1 MFSVDRQSFQSLS
14 ALALFTFAFLGSE
27 FFFDSRIG
35 LLISAEGV
43 VGAQAMI
50 LGASV
55 VGFLAYAPISKLA
68 GGRRALRAVE
78 AIGAIAA
85 LVTIAVA
92 ESALAMQIAGCI
104 GFFLLGSLGA
114 EAHWS
119 MARAFEGSP
128 SLAKGAGAAYAA
140 GILLQFLSNQ
150 FVPAGMADAAVL
162 CVGIA
167 ALAVFA
173 AAGERDDESAGQKG
187 NRATCE
193 HAGGAVATES
203 SGQISRQE
211 QSIRASLVALTK
223 KARPEQADAGSPDRV
238 GRPNQTARLEHTT
251 GMQQP
256 DQANRSGQANASA
269 PQQTTPGGAKN
280 AIRAVWLLALVVLL
294 ACMFSTLDNV
304 VTLANA
310 QGSISVETW
319 PRLFLAASGL
329 AAGVLFD
336 IRERRYMGFIM
347 FAVTVLSTISILAVE
362 AGASPV
368 IGLIVFY
375 LSSGFFVTFFT
386 TTFLQLAPR
395 MRTPQLWAGMGRAA
409 NNLCAFTVSG
419 VSMMLTQSSI
429 AAVMIASLILFV
441 LVSVAFVGAGLFRL
455 PSTVGE
461 REAIQAGLAAA
472 AAPTLEEV
480 QAEFVSRSG
489 LTPRE
494 EEVLRAVTADERPL
508 KQVADDL
515 GISLRMV
522 QRHLTSIYS
531 KTDTQTR
538 AGLTRAFFGK

>member
-78 AIGAIAA
+78 AVGAIAA

-104 GFFLLGSLGA
+104 AFFLLGSLGA

-162 CVGIA
+162 CVGVA

-173 AAGERDDESAGQKG
+173 AAGEHDGESAGQ
-187 NRATCE
+187 A
-193 HAGGAVATES
+193 AADS
-203 SGQISRQE
+203 SQ
-211 QSIRASLVALTK
+211 QSA
-223 KARPEQADAGSPDRV
+223 
-238 GRPNQTARLEHTT
+238 
-251 GMQQP
+251 
-256 DQANRSGQANASA
+256 
-269 PQQTTPGGAKN
+269 PGGAKT

-329 AAGVLFD
+329 TAGVLFD

-409 NNLCAFTVSG
+409 NNLCAFTASG
-419 VSMMLTQSSI
+419 VSMMLTQSGI

-455 PSTVGE
+455 PSTVRE
-461 REAIQAGLAAA
+461 REAIEAGLAAA

-480 QAEFVSRSG
+480 QADLISRSG

-531 KTDTQTR
+531 KTGTQTR

>member
-78 AIGAIAA
+78 AVGAIAA

-104 GFFLLGSLGA
+104 AFFLLGSLGA

-150 FVPAGMADAAVL
+150 FVPAGMAGTAVL
-162 CVGIA
+162 CIGIA

-173 AAGERDDESAGQKG
+173 AGEQGCEPANQKDNG
-187 NRATCE
+187 ATSE
-193 HAGGAVATES
+193 QIGGAVASKS
-203 SGQISRQE
+203 SEIKTQQD
-211 QSIRASLVALTK
+211 QAIRPRLVAQPK
-223 KARPEQADAGSPDRV
+223 KARPEQTDAGSPD
-238 GRPNQTARLEHTT
+238 
-251 GMQQP
+251 
-256 DQANRSGQANASA
+256 QANRPSQASPDS
-269 PQQTTPGGAKN
+269 PQQATPDAARP

-375 LSSGFFVTFFT
+375 VSSGFFVTFFT

-419 VSMMLTQSSI
+419 VSMMLTQSGI

-441 LVSVAFVGAGLFRL
+441 LVSVAFIGAGLFRL

-461 REAIQAGLAAA
+461 REAIKAGLAAA

-480 QAEFVSRSG
+480 QAEFISRSG

-538 AGLTRAFFGK
+538 AGLTRAFSGSRAKALASQLQLAEGKVGSVCV

>member
-1 MFSVDRQSFQSLS
+1 MFSVDRQSLQSLS

-35 LLISAEGV
+35 LLVSAEGV

-55 VGFLAYAPISKLA
+55 VGFLAYALISKLA
-68 GGRRALRAVE
+68 GGRRALRAIE
-78 AIGAIAA
+78 AVGAIAA

-92 ESALAMQIAGCI
+92 ESAFAMQIAGCVA
-104 GFFLLGSLGA
+104 FFLLGSLGA

-162 CVGIA
+162 CVGVA
-167 ALAVFA
+167 ALAAFA
-173 AAGERDDESAGQKG
+173 AAGEQGCETAGQNGDKP
-187 NRATCE
+187 AAE
-193 HAGGAVATES
+193 HADEPAAPMVS
-203 SGQISRQE
+203 E
-211 QSIRASLVALTK
+211 QA
-223 KARPEQADAGSPDRV
+223 ARPEQTAADS
-238 GRPNQTARLEHTT
+238 
-251 GMQQP
+251 P
-256 DQANRSGQANASA
+256 DQANRPSQTSAST
-269 PQQTTPGGAKN
+269 PQQAAPGGAKP

-419 VSMMLTQSSI
+419 VSMMLTQSGI

-461 REAIQAGLAAA
+461 REAIKAGLAAA
-472 AAPTLEEV
+472 AAPTLEEM
-480 QAEFVSRSG
+480 QAEFISRSG

-522 QRHLTSIYS
+522 QRHLTNIYS

>member
-1 MFSVDRQSFQSLS
+1 MFSVDRKSFQSLS

-55 VGFLAYAPISKLA
+55 VGFLSYAPISKLA

-78 AIGAIAA
+78 AVGAIAA
-85 LVTIAVA
+85 LVTIAAA

-104 GFFLLGSLGA
+104 TFFLLGSLGA

-150 FVPAGMADAAVL
+150 FVPASMADAAVL
-162 CVGIA
+162 CVGVA

-173 AAGERDDESAGQKG
+173 AAGECNDETAGQ
-187 NRATCE
+187 A
-193 HAGGAVATES
+193 AADS
-203 SGQISRQE
+203 SQ
-211 QSIRASLVALTK
+211 QSA
-223 KARPEQADAGSPDRV
+223 
-238 GRPNQTARLEHTT
+238 
-251 GMQQP
+251 
-256 DQANRSGQANASA
+256 
-269 PQQTTPGGAKN
+269 PGGAKT

-347 FAVTVLSTISILAVE
+347 FAVTVLSPISILAVE

-375 LSSGFFVTFFT
+375 VSSGFFVTFFT

-419 VSMMLTQSSI
+419 VSMMLTQSGI

-441 LVSVAFVGAGLFRL
+441 LVSVAFIGAGLFRL

-472 AAPTLEEV
+472 AAPTPEEV
-480 QAEFVSRSG
+480 QAEFISRSG
-489 LTPRE
+489 LGSVAKVGVRLVSRWCPEAARASRESPRM
-494 EEVLRAVTADERPL
+494 P
-508 KQVADDL
+508 
-515 GISLRMV
+515 S
-522 QRHLTSIYS
+522 
-531 KTDTQTR
+531 
-538 AGLTRAFFGK
+538 F

>member
-1 MFSVDRQSFQSLS
+1 MFSVDKQSLQSLS

-78 AIGAIAA
+78 AVGAIAA

-104 GFFLLGSLGA
+104 TFFLLGSLGA

-162 CVGIA
+162 CVGVA

-173 AAGERDDESAGQKG
+173 AAGEHDGESAGQ
-187 NRATCE
+187 A
-193 HAGGAVATES
+193 AADS
-203 SGQISRQE
+203 SQQI
-211 QSIRASLVALTK
+211 
-223 KARPEQADAGSPDRV
+223 
-238 GRPNQTARLEHTT
+238 
-251 GMQQP
+251 
-256 DQANRSGQANASA
+256 
-269 PQQTTPGGAKN
+269 TPGGAKT

-375 LSSGFFVTFFT
+375 VSSGFFVTFFT

-419 VSMMLTQSSI
+419 VSMMLTQSGI
-429 AAVMIASLILFV
+429 AAVMIALLILFV

-472 AAPTLEEV
+472 AAPTPEEV
-480 QAEFVSRSG
+480 QAEFISRSG

-522 QRHLTSIYS
+522 QRHLTNIYS

>member
-1 MFSVDRQSFQSLS
+1 MFSVDRQSLQSLS

-55 VGFLAYAPISKLA
+55 VGFLAYALISKLA
-68 GGRRALRAVE
+68 GGRRALRAIE
-78 AIGAIAA
+78 AVGAIAA

-92 ESALAMQIAGCI
+92 ESAFAMQIAGCVA
-104 GFFLLGSLGA
+104 FFLLGSLGA

-162 CVGIA
+162 CVGVA
-167 ALAVFA
+167 ALAAFA
-173 AAGERDDESAGQKG
+173 AAGEQGCETAGQK
-187 NRATCE
+187 
-193 HAGGAVATES
+193 
-203 SGQISRQE
+203 Q
-211 QSIRASLVALTK
+211 
-223 KARPEQADAGSPDRV
+223 
-238 GRPNQTARLEHTT
+238 
-251 GMQQP
+251 
-256 DQANRSGQANASA
+256 QANAGPS
-269 PQQTTPGGAKN
+269 QQATPGAAKP

-329 AAGVLFD
+329 AAGALFD

-375 LSSGFFVTFFT
+375 VSSGFFVTFFT

-419 VSMMLTQSSI
+419 VSMMLTQSGI

-461 REAIQAGLAAA
+461 REAIKAGLAAA
-472 AAPTLEEV
+472 AAPTLEEM
-480 QAEFVSRSG
+480 QAEFISRSG

-522 QRHLTSIYS
+522 QRHLTNIYS

>member
-14 ALALFTFAFLGSE
+14 PLALVTFALLGSE
-27 FFFDSRIG
+27 LFFASRIG
-35 LLISAEGV
+35 LFISAVGV

-68 GGRRALRAVE
+68 GGRRAFRAIE
-78 AIGAIAA
+78 AVGAIAA
-85 LVTIAVA
+85 LVTIAIA
-92 ESALAMQIAGCI
+92 ESAFAMQIAGCI
-104 GFFLLGSLGA
+104 AFFLLGSLGA

-173 AAGERDDESAGQKG
+173 AAGERDDESAGQNG

-375 LSSGFFVTFFT
+375 VSSGFFVTFFT

-419 VSMMLTQSSI
+419 VSMMLTQSGI

-441 LVSVAFVGAGLFRL
+441 LVSVAFIGAGLFRL

-472 AAPTLEEV
+472 AAPTPEEV
-480 QAEFVSRSG
+480 QAEFISRSG

>member
-1 MFSVDRQSFQSLS
+1 MFSVDKQSLQSLS

-35 LLISAEGV
+35 LLISAERV

-55 VGFLAYAPISKLA
+55 IGFLAYGLIAKVA
-68 GGRRALRAVE
+68 GGRRAFRAIE
-78 AIGAIAA
+78 AVGAIAA
-85 LVTIAVA
+85 LVTIAAA

-104 GFFLLGSLGA
+104 AFFLLGSLGA

-150 FVPAGMADAAVL
+150 FVTAGMAGTAVL
-162 CVGIA
+162 CIGIA

-173 AAGERDDESAGQKG
+173 AAGEHDGESAGQ
-187 NRATCE
+187 A
-193 HAGGAVATES
+193 AADS
-203 SGQISRQE
+203 SQQI
-211 QSIRASLVALTK
+211 
-223 KARPEQADAGSPDRV
+223 
-238 GRPNQTARLEHTT
+238 
-251 GMQQP
+251 
-256 DQANRSGQANASA
+256 
-269 PQQTTPGGAKN
+269 TPGGAKT

-375 LSSGFFVTFFT
+375 VSSGFFVTFFT

-419 VSMMLTQSSI
+419 VSMMLTQSGI

-472 AAPTLEEV
+472 AAPTPEEV
-480 QAEFVSRSG
+480 QAEFISRSG

-522 QRHLTSIYS
+522 QRHLTNIYS

>member
-1 MFSVDRQSFQSLS
+1 MFSVDKQSLQSLS

-78 AIGAIAA
+78 AVGAIAA

-104 GFFLLGSLGA
+104 TFFLLGSLGA

-162 CVGIA
+162 CVGVA

-173 AAGERDDESAGQKG
+173 AAGEHDGESAGQ
-187 NRATCE
+187 A
-193 HAGGAVATES
+193 AADS
-203 SGQISRQE
+203 SQQI
-211 QSIRASLVALTK
+211 
-223 KARPEQADAGSPDRV
+223 
-238 GRPNQTARLEHTT
+238 
-251 GMQQP
+251 
-256 DQANRSGQANASA
+256 
-269 PQQTTPGGAKN
+269 TPGGAKT

-375 LSSGFFVTFFT
+375 VSSGFFVTFFT
-386 TTFLQLAPR
+386 ATFLQLAPR

-419 VSMMLTQSSI
+419 VSMMLTQSGI

-480 QAEFVSRSG
+480 QAEFISRSG

>member
-35 LLISAEGV
+35 LLISAERV

-78 AIGAIAA
+78 AVGAIAA

-104 GFFLLGSLGA
+104 AFFLLGSLGA

-119 MARAFEGSP
+119 MARTFEGSP

-150 FVPAGMADAAVL
+150 FVPAGMAGAAVL
-162 CVGIA
+162 CVGVA

-173 AAGERDDESAGQKG
+173 AAGECDGEPAGQKQQASADTSQQ
-187 NRATCE
+187 ATL
-193 HAGGAVATES
+193 GAVKPAT
-203 SGQISRQE
+203 
-211 QSIRASLVALTK
+211 
-223 KARPEQADAGSPDRV
+223 
-238 GRPNQTARLEHTT
+238 
-251 GMQQP
+251 
-256 DQANRSGQANASA
+256 
-269 PQQTTPGGAKN
+269 
-280 AIRAVWLLALVVLL
+280 RAVWLLALVVLL

-375 LSSGFFVTFFT
+375 VSSGFFVTFFT

-395 MRTPQLWAGMGRAA
+395 MHTPQLWAGMGRAA

-419 VSMMLTQSSI
+419 VSMMLTQSGI

-480 QAEFVSRSG
+480 QAEFISRSG

>member
-27 FFFDSRIG
+27 FFFDSQIG
-35 LLISAEGV
+35 LFISAEGV

-78 AIGAIAA
+78 AVGAIAA
-85 LVTIAVA
+85 LVTITVA
-92 ESALAMQIAGCI
+92 ESALAMQITGCI
-104 GFFLLGSLGA
+104 AFFLLGSLGA

-162 CVGIA
+162 CVGVA

-173 AAGERDDESAGQKG
+173 AAGERDGESAGQKCDKTPG
-187 NRATCE
+187 E
-193 HAGGAVATES
+193 HAGGPVAPES
-203 SGQISRQE
+203 SGRI
-211 QSIRASLVALTK
+211 T
-223 KARPEQADAGSPDRV
+223 RPEQADAGSSRQAAPDSV
-238 GRPNQTARLEHTT
+238 KTATC
-251 GMQQP
+251 
-256 DQANRSGQANASA
+256 
-269 PQQTTPGGAKN
+269 
-280 AIRAVWLLALVVLL
+280 AVWLLALVVLL

-329 AAGVLFD
+329 AAGALFD

-386 TTFLQLAPR
+386 TTFLQLAPH

-419 VSMMLTQSSI
+419 VSMMLTQSGI

-441 LVSVAFVGAGLFRL
+441 LVSVAFVGAELFRL

-461 REAIQAGLAAA
+461 REAIKAGLAAA
-472 AAPTLEEV
+472 AAPTLEEM
-480 QAEFVSRSG
+480 QAEFISRSG

>member
-35 LLISAEGV
+35 LFISAEGV

-68 GGRRALRAVE
+68 GGRRALRAAE
-78 AIGAIAA
+78 AVGAIAA

-92 ESALAMQIAGCI
+92 ESALAMQITGCI
-104 GFFLLGSLGA
+104 AFFLLGNLGA
-114 EAHWS
+114 EAHWG
-119 MARAFEGSP
+119 MAHAFEGSP

-162 CVGIA
+162 CAGVA

-173 AAGERDDESAGQKG
+173 AAGERDGESAGQKCDKTPG
-187 NRATCE
+187 E
-193 HAGGAVATES
+193 HAGGPVAPES
-203 SGQISRQE
+203 SERI
-211 QSIRASLVALTK
+211 T
-223 KARPEQADAGSPDRV
+223 RPEQADAGSSRQAAPDSAK
-238 GRPNQTARLEHTT
+238 TATC
-251 GMQQP
+251 
-256 DQANRSGQANASA
+256 
-269 PQQTTPGGAKN
+269 
-280 AIRAVWLLALVVLL
+280 AVWLLALVVLL

-329 AAGVLFD
+329 AAGALFD

-386 TTFLQLAPR
+386 TTFLQLAPH

-419 VSMMLTQSSI
+419 VSMMLTQSGI

-461 REAIQAGLAAA
+461 REAIKAGLAAA
-472 AAPTLEEV
+472 AAPTLEEM
-480 QAEFVSRSG
+480 QAEFISRSG

-494 EEVLRAVTADERPL
+494 EEVLRAVAADERPL

>member
-27 FFFDSRIG
+27 FFFDSQIG

-68 GGRRALRAVE
+68 GGRCAFRAIEAV
-78 AIGAIAA
+78 GAIAA
-85 LVTIAVA
+85 LVTIAIA
-92 ESALAMQIAGCI
+92 ESAFAMQIAGCI
-104 GFFLLGSLGA
+104 AFFLLGSLGA

-128 SLAKGAGAAYAA
+128 SLAKGAGAAYAT

-162 CVGIA
+162 CVGTA

-173 AAGERDDESAGQKG
+173 AAGERDGESAGQKQQ
-187 NRATCE
+187 AT
-193 HAGGAVATES
+193 
-203 SGQISRQE
+203 
-211 QSIRASLVALTK
+211 
-223 KARPEQADAGSPDRV
+223 PD
-238 GRPNQTARLEHTT
+238 
-251 GMQQP
+251 
-256 DQANRSGQANASA
+256 SA
-269 PQQTTPGGAKN
+269 KP
-280 AIRAVWLLALVVLL
+280 AIRAAWLLALVVLL

-375 LSSGFFVTFFT
+375 VSSGFFVTFFT

-419 VSMMLTQSSI
+419 VSMMLTQSGI

-472 AAPTLEEV
+472 AAPTPEEM
-480 QAEFVSRSG
+480 QAEFISRSG

>member
-55 VGFLAYAPISKLA
+55 VGFLSYAPISKLA

-78 AIGAIAA
+78 AVGAIAA
-85 LVTIAVA
+85 LVTIAAA

-104 GFFLLGSLGA
+104 TFFLLGSLGA

-150 FVPAGMADAAVL
+150 FVPASMADAAVL
-162 CVGIA
+162 CVGVA

-173 AAGERDDESAGQKG
+173 AAGECNDETAGQ
-187 NRATCE
+187 A
-193 HAGGAVATES
+193 AADS
-203 SGQISRQE
+203 SQ
-211 QSIRASLVALTK
+211 QSA
-223 KARPEQADAGSPDRV
+223 
-238 GRPNQTARLEHTT
+238 
-251 GMQQP
+251 
-256 DQANRSGQANASA
+256 
-269 PQQTTPGGAKN
+269 PGGAKT

-319 PRLFLAASGL
+319 PRLFLAASSL

-480 QAEFVSRSG
+480 QAEFISRSG

>member
-78 AIGAIAA
+78 AVGAIAA

-104 GFFLLGSLGA
+104 AFFLLGSLGA

-150 FVPAGMADAAVL
+150 FVPAGMAGTAVL
-162 CVGIA
+162 CIGIA

-173 AAGERDDESAGQKG
+173 AGEQGCEPANQKDNG
-187 NRATCE
+187 ATSE
-193 HAGGAVATES
+193 QIGGAVASKS
-203 SGQISRQE
+203 SEIKTQQD
-211 QSIRASLVALTK
+211 QAIRPRLVAQPK
-223 KARPEQADAGSPDRV
+223 KARPEQTDAGSPD
-238 GRPNQTARLEHTT
+238 
-251 GMQQP
+251 
-256 DQANRSGQANASA
+256 QANRPSQASPDS
-269 PQQTTPGGAKN
+269 PQQATPDAARP

-375 LSSGFFVTFFT
+375 VSSGFFVTFFT

-419 VSMMLTQSSI
+419 VSMMLTQSDI

-441 LVSVAFVGAGLFRL
+441 LVSVAFIGAGLFRL

-461 REAIQAGLAAA
+461 REAIKAGLAAA

-480 QAEFVSRSG
+480 QAEFISRSG

>member
-1 MFSVDRQSFQSLS
+1 MFSVDRKSFQSLS

-78 AIGAIAA
+78 AVGAIAA

-104 GFFLLGSLGA
+104 AFFLLGSLGA

-119 MARAFEGSP
+119 MAHAFEGSP

-150 FVPAGMADAAVL
+150 FAPAGMAGAAVL
-162 CVGIA
+162 CVGVT

-173 AAGERDDESAGQKG
+173 AAGECNDETAGQ
-187 NRATCE
+187 A
-193 HAGGAVATES
+193 AADS
-203 SGQISRQE
+203 SQ
-211 QSIRASLVALTK
+211 QSA
-223 KARPEQADAGSPDRV
+223 
-238 GRPNQTARLEHTT
+238 
-251 GMQQP
+251 
-256 DQANRSGQANASA
+256 
-269 PQQTTPGGAKN
+269 PGGAKT

-375 LSSGFFVTFFT
+375 VSSGFFVTFFT

-419 VSMMLTQSSI
+419 VSMMLTQSGI

-441 LVSVAFVGAGLFRL
+441 LVSVAFIGAGLFRL

-472 AAPTLEEV
+472 AAPTPEEV
-480 QAEFVSRSG
+480 QAEFISRSG

-494 EEVLRAVTADERPL
+494 EEVLRAVTVDERPL

-522 QRHLTSIYS
+522 QRHLTNIYS

-538 AGLTRAFFGK
+538 AGLTRAFFGSRAAAHEKAAACQQASLAHSSGNRTASRRPSSIRQ

>member
-43 VGAQAMI
+43 VDAQAMI

-78 AIGAIAA
+78 AVGAIAV

-104 GFFLLGSLGA
+104 AFFLLGSLGA

-150 FVPAGMADAAVL
+150 FVPAGMASAAIL
-162 CVGIA
+162 CVGVA

-173 AAGERDDESAGQKG
+173 AAGERDGESAGQKSDG
-187 NRATCE
+187 TTGE
-193 HAGGAVATES
+193 HAGGTAATKS
-203 SGQISRQE
+203 SRQITRQE
-211 QSIRASLVALTK
+211 QSIRASRAALTK
-223 KARPEQADAGSPDRV
+223 KARPEQADAGSPDRAR
-238 GRPNQTARLEHTT
+238 RPNQTARLEHAT

-256 DQANRSGQANASA
+256 NQENRPSQAAAASS
-269 PQQTTPGGAKN
+269 QQSAPGGAKT

-347 FAVTVLSTISILAVE
+347 FAVTVLSTISILAIE

-375 LSSGFFVTFFT
+375 VSSGFFVTFFT

-395 MRTPQLWAGMGRAA
+395 MHTPQLWAGMGRAA

-419 VSMMLTQSSI
+419 VSMMLTQSGI

-480 QAEFVSRSG
+480 QAEFISRSG

-531 KTDTQTR
+531 KTNTQTR

>member
-1 MFSVDRQSFQSLS
+1 MFSVDRKSFQSLS

-50 LGASV
+50 LGTSV
-55 VGFLAYAPISKLA
+55 VGFLSYAPISKLA

-78 AIGAIAA
+78 AVGAIAA
-85 LVTIAVA
+85 LVTIAAA

-104 GFFLLGSLGA
+104 TFFLLGSLGA

-150 FVPAGMADAAVL
+150 FVPASIAGAAVL
-162 CVGIA
+162 CVGVA

-173 AAGERDDESAGQKG
+173 AAGERDGESAGQKG
-187 NRATCE
+187 DTTTGE
-193 HAGGAVATES
+193 HAGGPVATES
-203 SGQISRQE
+203 SGQITRQE
-211 QSIRASLVALTK
+211 QSIRASLAALTK
-223 KARPEQADAGSPDRV
+223 KANPEQADAGSSDQAR
-238 GRPNQTARLEHTT
+238 RPNQTMRLEHTT

-256 DQANRSGQANASA
+256 DQANRPSRANASA
-269 PQQTTPGGAKN
+269 LQQTASGGAKT

-336 IRERRYMGFIM
+336 IRERRYTGFIM

-375 LSSGFFVTFFT
+375 VSSGFFVTFFT

-419 VSMMLTQSSI
+419 VSMMLTQSGI

-441 LVSVAFVGAGLFRL
+441 LVSVAFIGAGLFRL

-472 AAPTLEEV
+472 AAPTPEEV
-480 QAEFVSRSG
+480 QAEFISRSG

>member
-35 LLISAEGV
+35 LFISAEGV

-55 VGFLAYAPISKLA
+55 VGFLAYALISKLA

-78 AIGAIAA
+78 AAGAIAA
-85 LVTIAVA
+85 LVSIALTENA
-92 ESALAMQIAGCI
+92 FAMQIAGCI
-104 GFFLLGSLGA
+104 AFFLLGSLGA

-119 MARAFEGSP
+119 MARVFEGSP

-140 GILLQFLSNQ
+140 GILLQFASNQ
-150 FVPAGMADAAVL
+150 FVPAGMTDAAVL
-162 CVGIA
+162 CVGVA

-173 AAGERDDESAGQKG
+173 AAGERNGESAGQKAG
-187 NRATCE
+187 EPATPK
-193 HAGGAVATES
+193 S
-203 SGQISRQE
+203 S
-211 QSIRASLVALTK
+211 
-223 KARPEQADAGSPDRV
+223 EQAAADP
-238 GRPNQTARLEHTT
+238 
-251 GMQQP
+251 
-256 DQANRSGQANASA
+256 
-269 PQQTTPGGAKN
+269 PQQTAPGGAKT
-280 AIRAVWLLALVVLL
+280 AIRAVWFLALVVLL

-395 MRTPQLWAGMGRAA
+395 MCTPQLWAGMGRAA

-419 VSMMLTQSSI
+419 VSMMLTQSGI

-461 REAIQAGLAAA
+461 REVIQAGLAAA
-472 AAPTLEEV
+472 AAPTLEEM
-480 QAEFVSRSG
+480 QAEFISRSG

-522 QRHLTSIYS
+522 QRHLTNIYS

>member
-78 AIGAIAA
+78 AVGAIAA

-104 GFFLLGSLGA
+104 AFFLLGSLGA

-119 MARAFEGSP
+119 MAHAFEGSP

-150 FVPAGMADAAVL
+150 FVPAGMAGAAVL
-162 CVGIA
+162 CVGVT

-173 AAGERDDESAGQKG
+173 AAGECNDETAGQ
-187 NRATCE
+187 A
-193 HAGGAVATES
+193 AVDS
-203 SGQISRQE
+203 SQ
-211 QSIRASLVALTK
+211 QSA
-223 KARPEQADAGSPDRV
+223 
-238 GRPNQTARLEHTT
+238 
-251 GMQQP
+251 
-256 DQANRSGQANASA
+256 
-269 PQQTTPGGAKN
+269 PGGAKT

-310 QGSISVETW
+310 QGSISVEAW

-329 AAGVLFD
+329 TAGVLFD

-375 LSSGFFVTFFT
+375 VSSGFFVTFFT

-419 VSMMLTQSSI
+419 VSMMLTQSGI

-441 LVSVAFVGAGLFRL
+441 LVSVAFIGAGLFRL

-472 AAPTLEEV
+472 AAPTPEEV
-480 QAEFVSRSG
+480 QAEFISRSG

>member
-27 FFFDSRIG
+27 FFFDSQIG

-68 GGRRALRAVE
+68 GGRRAFRAIE
-78 AIGAIAA
+78 AVGAIAA
-85 LVTIAVA
+85 LVTIAAA

-104 GFFLLGSLGA
+104 TFFLLGSLGA

-150 FVPAGMADAAVL
+150 FVPASMADAAVL
-162 CVGIA
+162 CVGVA

-173 AAGERDDESAGQKG
+173 AAGECNDETAGQ
-187 NRATCE
+187 A
-193 HAGGAVATES
+193 AADS
-203 SGQISRQE
+203 SQ
-211 QSIRASLVALTK
+211 QSA
-223 KARPEQADAGSPDRV
+223 
-238 GRPNQTARLEHTT
+238 
-251 GMQQP
+251 
-256 DQANRSGQANASA
+256 
-269 PQQTTPGGAKN
+269 PGGAKT

-336 IRERRYMGFIM
+336 IRERRYTGFIM

-375 LSSGFFVTFFT
+375 VSSGFFVTFFT

-419 VSMMLTQSSI
+419 VSMMLTQSGI

-441 LVSVAFVGAGLFRL
+441 LVSVAFIGAGLFRL

-472 AAPTLEEV
+472 AAPTPEEV
-480 QAEFVSRSG
+480 QAEFISRSG

>member
-27 FFFDSRIG
+27 FFFDSQIG
-35 LLISAEGV
+35 LFISAEGV

-78 AIGAIAA
+78 AVGAIAA
-85 LVTIAVA
+85 LVTITVA
-92 ESALAMQIAGCI
+92 ESALAMQITGCI
-104 GFFLLGSLGA
+104 AFFLLGSLGA

-162 CVGIA
+162 CVGVA

-173 AAGERDDESAGQKG
+173 AAGERDGESAGQKCDKTPG
-187 NRATCE
+187 E
-193 HAGGAVATES
+193 HAGGPVAPES
-203 SGQISRQE
+203 SGRI
-211 QSIRASLVALTK
+211 T
-223 KARPEQADAGSPDRV
+223 RPEQADAGSSRQAAPDSV
-238 GRPNQTARLEHTT
+238 KTATC
-251 GMQQP
+251 
-256 DQANRSGQANASA
+256 
-269 PQQTTPGGAKN
+269 
-280 AIRAVWLLALVVLL
+280 AVWLLALVVLL

-329 AAGVLFD
+329 AAGALFD

-386 TTFLQLAPR
+386 TTFLQLAPH

-419 VSMMLTQSSI
+419 VSMMLTQSGI

-461 REAIQAGLAAA
+461 REAIKAGLAAA
-472 AAPTLEEV
+472 AAPTLEEM
-480 QAEFVSRSG
+480 QAEFISRSG

>member
-1 MFSVDRQSFQSLS
+1 MFSVDRKSFQSLS

-78 AIGAIAA
+78 AVGAIAA
-85 LVTIAVA
+85 LVTIAAA

-104 GFFLLGSLGA
+104 TFFLLGNLGA

-162 CVGIA
+162 CVGVA

-173 AAGERDDESAGQKG
+173 AAGERNDETAGQ
-187 NRATCE
+187 A
-193 HAGGAVATES
+193 AADS
-203 SGQISRQE
+203 SQ
-211 QSIRASLVALTK
+211 QSA
-223 KARPEQADAGSPDRV
+223 
-238 GRPNQTARLEHTT
+238 
-251 GMQQP
+251 
-256 DQANRSGQANASA
+256 
-269 PQQTTPGGAKN
+269 PGGAKT

-375 LSSGFFVTFFT
+375 VSSGFFVTFFT

-419 VSMMLTQSSI
+419 VSMMLTQSGI

-441 LVSVAFVGAGLFRL
+441 LVSVAFIGAGLFRL

-472 AAPTLEEV
+472 AAPTPEEV
-480 QAEFVSRSG
+480 QAEFISRSG

-522 QRHLTSIYS
+522 QRHLTNIYS

>member
-35 LLISAEGV
+35 LFISAEGV

-78 AIGAIAA
+78 AVGAIAA
-85 LVTIAVA
+85 LVTITVA
-92 ESALAMQIAGCI
+92 ESALAMQITGCI
-104 GFFLLGSLGA
+104 AFFLLGSLGA

-162 CVGIA
+162 CVGVA

-173 AAGERDDESAGQKG
+173 AAGERDGESAGQKCDK
-187 NRATCE
+187 TPDE
-193 HAGGAVATES
+193 HAGGPVAPES
-203 SGQISRQE
+203 SGRI
-211 QSIRASLVALTK
+211 T
-223 KARPEQADAGSPDRV
+223 RPEQADAGSSRQAAPDSAK
-238 GRPNQTARLEHTT
+238 TATC
-251 GMQQP
+251 
-256 DQANRSGQANASA
+256 
-269 PQQTTPGGAKN
+269 
-280 AIRAVWLLALVVLL
+280 AVWLLALVVLL

-419 VSMMLTQSSI
+419 VSMMLTQSGI

-455 PSTVGE
+455 PSMVGE

-480 QAEFVSRSG
+480 QAEFISRSG

>member
-1 MFSVDRQSFQSLS
+1 MFSVDRKSFQSLS

-55 VGFLAYAPISKLA
+55 VGFLSYAPISKLA

-78 AIGAIAA
+78 AVGAIAA
-85 LVTIAVA
+85 LVTIAAA

-104 GFFLLGSLGA
+104 TFFLLGSLGA

-150 FVPAGMADAAVL
+150 FVPASMADAAVL
-162 CVGIA
+162 CVGVA

-173 AAGERDDESAGQKG
+173 AAGECNDETAGQ
-187 NRATCE
+187 A
-193 HAGGAVATES
+193 AADS
-203 SGQISRQE
+203 SQ
-211 QSIRASLVALTK
+211 QSA
-223 KARPEQADAGSPDRV
+223 
-238 GRPNQTARLEHTT
+238 
-251 GMQQP
+251 
-256 DQANRSGQANASA
+256 
-269 PQQTTPGGAKN
+269 PGGAKT

-319 PRLFLAASGL
+319 PRLFLAASGP

-336 IRERRYMGFIM
+336 IRERRYTGFIM

-375 LSSGFFVTFFT
+375 VSSGFFVTFFT

-419 VSMMLTQSSI
+419 VSMMLTQSGI

-441 LVSVAFVGAGLFRL
+441 LVSVAFIGAGLFRL

-472 AAPTLEEV
+472 AAPTPEEV
-480 QAEFVSRSG
+480 QAEFISRSG

>member
-1 MFSVDRQSFQSLS
+1 MFSVDRKSFQSLS

-55 VGFLAYAPISKLA
+55 VGFLSYAPISKLA

-78 AIGAIAA
+78 AVGAIAA
-85 LVTIAVA
+85 LVTIAAA

-104 GFFLLGSLGA
+104 TFFLLGSLGA

-150 FVPAGMADAAVL
+150 FVPASMADAAVL
-162 CVGIA
+162 CVGVA

-173 AAGERDDESAGQKG
+173 AAGECNDETAGQ
-187 NRATCE
+187 A
-193 HAGGAVATES
+193 AADS
-203 SGQISRQE
+203 SQ
-211 QSIRASLVALTK
+211 QSA
-223 KARPEQADAGSPDRV
+223 
-238 GRPNQTARLEHTT
+238 
-251 GMQQP
+251 
-256 DQANRSGQANASA
+256 
-269 PQQTTPGGAKN
+269 PGGAKT

-336 IRERRYMGFIM
+336 IRERRYTGFIM

-375 LSSGFFVTFFT
+375 VSSGSFVTFFT

-419 VSMMLTQSSI
+419 VSMMLTQSGI

-441 LVSVAFVGAGLFRL
+441 LVSVAFIGAGLFRL

-472 AAPTLEEV
+472 AAPTPEEV
-480 QAEFVSRSG
+480 QAEFISRSG

>member
-1 MFSVDRQSFQSLS
+1 MFSVDRKSFQSLS

-55 VGFLAYAPISKLA
+55 VGFLSYAPISKLA

-78 AIGAIAA
+78 AVGAIAA
-85 LVTIAVA
+85 LVTIAAA

-104 GFFLLGSLGA
+104 TFFLLGSLGA

-150 FVPAGMADAAVL
+150 FVPAGMAGAAVL
-162 CVGIA
+162 CVGVT

-173 AAGERDDESAGQKG
+173 AAGECNDETAGQ
-187 NRATCE
+187 A
-193 HAGGAVATES
+193 AADS
-203 SGQISRQE
+203 SQ
-211 QSIRASLVALTK
+211 QSA
-223 KARPEQADAGSPDRV
+223 
-238 GRPNQTARLEHTT
+238 
-251 GMQQP
+251 
-256 DQANRSGQANASA
+256 
-269 PQQTTPGGAKN
+269 PGGAKT

-375 LSSGFFVTFFT
+375 VSSGFFVTFFT

-419 VSMMLTQSSI
+419 VSMMLTQSGI

-480 QAEFVSRSG
+480 QAEFISRSG

-538 AGLTRAFFGK
+538 VGLTRAFFGK

>member
-55 VGFLAYAPISKLA
+55 VGFLTYAPISKLA

-78 AIGAIAA
+78 AVGAIAA
-85 LVTIAVA
+85 LITIAAA

-104 GFFLLGSLGA
+104 AFFLLGSLGA

-150 FVPAGMADAAVL
+150 FVSAGIAGAAVL
-162 CVGIA
+162 CIGVA

-173 AAGERDDESAGQKG
+173 AAGECGEETAGQKSDG
-187 NRATCE
+187 TTGE
-193 HAGGAVATES
+193 HAGGPVATES
-203 SGQISRQE
+203 SGQITRQE
-211 QSIRASLVALTK
+211 QSIRTSLAALTK
-223 KARPEQADAGSPDRV
+223 KAHPEQTDTGS
-238 GRPNQTARLEHTT
+238 
-251 GMQQP
+251 QQ
-256 DQANRSGQANASA
+256 SA
-269 PQQTTPGGAKN
+269 PGGAKT
-280 AIRAVWLLALVVLL
+280 AIRAVWLLVLVVLL

-375 LSSGFFVTFFT
+375 VSSGFFVTFFT

-419 VSMMLTQSSI
+419 VSMMLTQSGI

-472 AAPTLEEV
+472 AAPTPEEV
-480 QAEFVSRSG
+480 QAEFISRSG

-515 GISLRMV
+515 EISLRMV

>member
-35 LLISAEGV
+35 LFISAEGV

-78 AIGAIAA
+78 AVGAIAA
-85 LVTIAVA
+85 LVTITVA
-92 ESALAMQIAGCI
+92 ESALAMQITGCI
-104 GFFLLGSLGA
+104 AFFLLGSLSA

-162 CVGIA
+162 CVGVA
-167 ALAVFA
+167 ALAMFA
-173 AAGERDDESAGQKG
+173 AAGERDGESAGQKCDKTPG
-187 NRATCE
+187 E
-193 HAGGAVATES
+193 HAGGPVAPES
-203 SGQISRQE
+203 SGRI
-211 QSIRASLVALTK
+211 T
-223 KARPEQADAGSPDRV
+223 RPEQADAGSSRQAAPDSV
-238 GRPNQTARLEHTT
+238 KTATC
-251 GMQQP
+251 
-256 DQANRSGQANASA
+256 
-269 PQQTTPGGAKN
+269 
-280 AIRAVWLLALVVLL
+280 AVWLLALVVLL

-386 TTFLQLAPR
+386 TTFLQLAPH

-419 VSMMLTQSSI
+419 VSMMLTQSGI

-461 REAIQAGLAAA
+461 REAIKAGLAAA
-472 AAPTLEEV
+472 AAPTLKEM
-480 QAEFVSRSG
+480 QAEFISRSD

>member
-68 GGRRALRAVE
+68 GGRCALRAVE
-78 AIGAIAA
+78 AVGAIAA

-92 ESALAMQIAGCI
+92 ESTLAMQIAGCI
-104 GFFLLGSLGA
+104 AFFLLGSLGA

-150 FVPAGMADAAVL
+150 FVPASMADAAVL
-162 CVGIA
+162 CVGVA

-173 AAGERDDESAGQKG
+173 AAGECNDETAGQ
-187 NRATCE
+187 A
-193 HAGGAVATES
+193 AADS
-203 SGQISRQE
+203 SQ
-211 QSIRASLVALTK
+211 QSA
-223 KARPEQADAGSPDRV
+223 
-238 GRPNQTARLEHTT
+238 
-251 GMQQP
+251 
-256 DQANRSGQANASA
+256 
-269 PQQTTPGGAKN
+269 PGGAKT

-375 LSSGFFVTFFT
+375 VSSGFFVTFFT

-419 VSMMLTQSSI
+419 VSMMLTQSGI

-441 LVSVAFVGAGLFRL
+441 LVSVAFIGAGLFRL

-472 AAPTLEEV
+472 AAPTPEEV
-480 QAEFVSRSG
+480 QAEFISRSG

>member
-35 LLISAEGV
+35 LLISAERV

-55 VGFLAYAPISKLA
+55 IGFLAYGLIAKVA
-68 GGRRALRAVE
+68 GGRRAFRAIE
-78 AIGAIAA
+78 AVGAIAA
-85 LVTIAVA
+85 LVTIAAA

-104 GFFLLGSLGA
+104 AFFLLGSLGA

-150 FVPAGMADAAVL
+150 FVTAGMADAAVL
-162 CVGIA
+162 CVGVA

-173 AAGERDDESAGQKG
+173 AAGEHDGESAGQ
-187 NRATCE
+187 A
-193 HAGGAVATES
+193 AADS
-203 SGQISRQE
+203 SQ
-211 QSIRASLVALTK
+211 QSA
-223 KARPEQADAGSPDRV
+223 
-238 GRPNQTARLEHTT
+238 
-251 GMQQP
+251 
-256 DQANRSGQANASA
+256 
-269 PQQTTPGGAKN
+269 PGGAKT

-375 LSSGFFVTFFT
+375 VSSGFFVTFFT

-395 MRTPQLWAGMGRAA
+395 MHTPQLWAGMGRAA

-419 VSMMLTQSSI
+419 VSMMLTQSGI

-480 QAEFVSRSG
+480 QAEFISRSG

-538 AGLTRAFFGK
+538 AGLTRAFFRK

>member
-35 LLISAEGV
+35 LFISAEGV

-55 VGFLAYAPISKLA
+55 IGFLAYALISKLA

-78 AIGAIAA
+78 AAGAIAA
-85 LVTIAVA
+85 LLTIAVA
-92 ESALAMQIAGCI
+92 ESAIAMQIAGCI
-104 GFFLLGSLGA
+104 AFFLLGSLGA

-162 CVGIA
+162 CVGVA

-173 AAGERDDESAGQKG
+173 AAGERDGESAGQKA
-187 NRATCE
+187 NEPATPK
-193 HAGGAVATES
+193 S
-203 SGQISRQE
+203 S
-211 QSIRASLVALTK
+211 
-223 KARPEQADAGSPDRV
+223 EQAAAGS
-238 GRPNQTARLEHTT
+238 
-251 GMQQP
+251 
-256 DQANRSGQANASA
+256 

-409 NNLCAFTVSG
+409 NNLCAFTASG
-419 VSMMLTQSSI
+419 VSMMLTQSGI

-455 PSTVGE
+455 PSTVRE
-461 REAIQAGLAAA
+461 REAIEAGFAAA

-480 QAEFVSRSG
+480 QAEFISRSG

>member
-27 FFFDSRIG
+27 FFFDSQIG
-35 LLISAEGV
+35 LFISAEGV
-43 VGAQAMI
+43 VGAQAII

-78 AIGAIAA
+78 AVGAIAA
-85 LVTIAVA
+85 LVTITVA
-92 ESALAMQIAGCI
+92 ESALAMQITGCI
-104 GFFLLGSLGA
+104 AFFLLGSLGA

-162 CVGIA
+162 CVGVA

-173 AAGERDDESAGQKG
+173 AAGERDGESAGQKCDKTPG
-187 NRATCE
+187 E
-193 HAGGAVATES
+193 HAGGPVAPKS
-203 SGQISRQE
+203 SGRI
-211 QSIRASLVALTK
+211 T
-223 KARPEQADAGSPDRV
+223 RPEQADAGSSRQAAPDSV
-238 GRPNQTARLEHTT
+238 KTATC
-251 GMQQP
+251 
-256 DQANRSGQANASA
+256 
-269 PQQTTPGGAKN
+269 
-280 AIRAVWLLALVVLL
+280 AVWLLALVVLL

-329 AAGVLFD
+329 AAGALFD

-419 VSMMLTQSSI
+419 VSMMLTQSGI

-461 REAIQAGLAAA
+461 REAIKAGLAAA
-472 AAPTLEEV
+472 AAPTLEEM
-480 QAEFVSRSG
+480 QAEFISRSG

-522 QRHLTSIYS
+522 QRHLTNIYG

>member
-1 MFSVDRQSFQSLS
+1 
-14 ALALFTFAFLGSE
+14 
-27 FFFDSRIG
+27 
-35 LLISAEGV
+35 
-43 VGAQAMI
+43 
-50 LGASV
+50 
-55 VGFLAYAPISKLA
+55 
-68 GGRRALRAVE
+68 
-78 AIGAIAA
+78 
-85 LVTIAVA
+85 
-92 ESALAMQIAGCI
+92 
-104 GFFLLGSLGA
+104 
-114 EAHWS
+114 
-119 MARAFEGSP
+119 
-128 SLAKGAGAAYAA
+128 
-140 GILLQFLSNQ
+140 
-150 FVPAGMADAAVL
+150 MADAAVL
-162 CVGIA
+162 CVGVA

-173 AAGERDDESAGQKG
+173 AAGEHDGESAGQ
-187 NRATCE
+187 A
-193 HAGGAVATES
+193 AADS
-203 SGQISRQE
+203 SQQI
-211 QSIRASLVALTK
+211 
-223 KARPEQADAGSPDRV
+223 
-238 GRPNQTARLEHTT
+238 
-251 GMQQP
+251 
-256 DQANRSGQANASA
+256 
-269 PQQTTPGGAKN
+269 TPGGAKT

-375 LSSGFFVTFFT
+375 VSSGFFVTFFT

-395 MRTPQLWAGMGRAA
+395 MHTPQLWAGMGRAA

-419 VSMMLTQSSI
+419 VSMMLTQSGI

-441 LVSVAFVGAGLFRL
+441 LVSVAFIGAGLFRL

-480 QAEFVSRSG
+480 QARFISRSG

>member
-35 LLISAEGV
+35 LLVSAEGV
-43 VGAQAMI
+43 VSAQAMI

-68 GGRRALRAVE
+68 GARRALQAIEAV
-78 AIGAIAA
+78 GAIAA

-92 ESALAMQIAGCI
+92 ESTFAMQIAGCI
-104 GFFLLGSLGA
+104 AFFLLGSLGA

-162 CVGIA
+162 CIGVA

-173 AAGERDDESAGQKG
+173 AAGECGEETAGQKSDG
-187 NRATCE
+187 TTGE
-193 HAGGAVATES
+193 HAGGPVATES
-203 SGQISRQE
+203 SGQITRQE

-223 KARPEQADAGSPDRV
+223 KAHPEQTDTGS
-238 GRPNQTARLEHTT
+238 
-251 GMQQP
+251 QQ
-256 DQANRSGQANASA
+256 SA
-269 PQQTTPGGAKN
+269 PGGAKT

-461 REAIQAGLAAA
+461 REAIEAGLAAA

-480 QAEFVSRSG
+480 QAEFISRSG

>member
-1 MFSVDRQSFQSLS
+1 MFSVDRKSFQSLS

-78 AIGAIAA
+78 AVGAIAA
-85 LVTIAVA
+85 LVTITVA

-104 GFFLLGSLGA
+104 AFFLLGSLGA

-119 MARAFEGSP
+119 MAHAFEGSP

-150 FVPAGMADAAVL
+150 FVPAGMAGAAVL
-162 CVGIA
+162 CVGVT

-173 AAGERDDESAGQKG
+173 AAGECNDETAGQ
-187 NRATCE
+187 A
-193 HAGGAVATES
+193 AADS
-203 SGQISRQE
+203 S
-211 QSIRASLVALTK
+211 
-223 KARPEQADAGSPDRV
+223 
-238 GRPNQTARLEHTT
+238 
-251 GMQQP
+251 QQ
-256 DQANRSGQANASA
+256 SA
-269 PQQTTPGGAKN
+269 PSGAKT

-375 LSSGFFVTFFT
+375 VSSGFFVTFFT

-419 VSMMLTQSSI
+419 VSMMLTQSGI

-441 LVSVAFVGAGLFRL
+441 LVSVAFIGAGLFRL

-480 QAEFVSRSG
+480 QAEFISRSG

-494 EEVLRAVTADERPL
+494 EEVLRAVTAGERPL

>member
-1 MFSVDRQSFQSLS
+1 MFSVDRQSLQSLS

-55 VGFLAYAPISKLA
+55 VGFLAYALISKLA

-78 AIGAIAA
+78 AAGAIAA
-85 LVTIAVA
+85 LVSIALTENA
-92 ESALAMQIAGCI
+92 FAMQIAGCI
-104 GFFLLGSLGA
+104 AFFLLGSLGA

-162 CVGIA
+162 CVGVA

-173 AAGERDDESAGQKG
+173 AAGERNGESAGQKAG
-187 NRATCE
+187 EPATPK
-193 HAGGAVATES
+193 S
-203 SGQISRQE
+203 S
-211 QSIRASLVALTK
+211 
-223 KARPEQADAGSPDRV
+223 EQAAADP
-238 GRPNQTARLEHTT
+238 
-251 GMQQP
+251 
-256 DQANRSGQANASA
+256 
-269 PQQTTPGGAKN
+269 PQQTAPGGAKT

-419 VSMMLTQSSI
+419 VSMMLTQSGI

-480 QAEFVSRSG
+480 QAEFISRSG

-522 QRHLTSIYS
+522 QRHLTNIYS

>member
-1 MFSVDRQSFQSLS
+1 MFSVDRQSLQSLS

-55 VGFLAYAPISKLA
+55 VGFLAYALISKLA
-68 GGRRALRAVE
+68 GGRRALRAIE
-78 AIGAIAA
+78 AVGAIAA

-92 ESALAMQIAGCI
+92 ESAFAMQIAGCVA
-104 GFFLLGSLGA
+104 FFLLGSLGA

-162 CVGIA
+162 CVGVA
-167 ALAVFA
+167 ALAAFA
-173 AAGERDDESAGQKG
+173 AAGEQGCETAGQK
-187 NRATCE
+187 
-193 HAGGAVATES
+193 
-203 SGQISRQE
+203 Q
-211 QSIRASLVALTK
+211 
-223 KARPEQADAGSPDRV
+223 
-238 GRPNQTARLEHTT
+238 
-251 GMQQP
+251 
-256 DQANRSGQANASA
+256 QANAGPS
-269 PQQTTPGGAKN
+269 QQATPGAAKP

-329 AAGVLFD
+329 AAGALFD
-336 IRERRYMGFIM
+336 IRERCYMGFIM

-375 LSSGFFVTFFT
+375 VSSGFFVTFFT

-419 VSMMLTQSSI
+419 VSMMLTQSGI

-472 AAPTLEEV
+472 AAPTLEEM
-480 QAEFVSRSG
+480 QAEFISRSG

-522 QRHLTSIYS
+522 QRHLTNIYS

>member
-1 MFSVDRQSFQSLS
+1 MFSVDRKSFQSLS

-55 VGFLAYAPISKLA
+55 VGFLSYAPISKLA

-78 AIGAIAA
+78 AVGAIAA
-85 LVTIAVA
+85 LVTIAAA

-104 GFFLLGSLGA
+104 TFFLLGSLGA

-162 CVGIA
+162 CVGVA

-173 AAGERDDESAGQKG
+173 AAGECDCETAGQ
-187 NRATCE
+187 A
-193 HAGGAVATES
+193 AADS
-203 SGQISRQE
+203 SQ
-211 QSIRASLVALTK
+211 
-223 KARPEQADAGSPDRV
+223 
-238 GRPNQTARLEHTT
+238 QTA
-251 GMQQP
+251 
-256 DQANRSGQANASA
+256 
-269 PQQTTPGGAKN
+269 PGGAKT

-419 VSMMLTQSSI
+419 VSMMLTQSGI

-480 QAEFVSRSG
+480 QAEFISRSG

-522 QRHLTSIYS
+522 QRHLTNIYS

>member
-1 MFSVDRQSFQSLS
+1 MFSVDRKSFQSLS

-55 VGFLAYAPISKLA
+55 VGFLSYAPISKLA

-78 AIGAIAA
+78 AVGAIAA
-85 LVTIAVA
+85 LVTIAAA

-104 GFFLLGSLGA
+104 TFFLLGSLGA

-150 FVPAGMADAAVL
+150 FVPASMADAAVL
-162 CVGIA
+162 CVGVA

-173 AAGERDDESAGQKG
+173 AAGECNDETAGQ
-187 NRATCE
+187 A
-193 HAGGAVATES
+193 AADS
-203 SGQISRQE
+203 SQ
-211 QSIRASLVALTK
+211 QSA
-223 KARPEQADAGSPDRV
+223 
-238 GRPNQTARLEHTT
+238 
-251 GMQQP
+251 
-256 DQANRSGQANASA
+256 
-269 PQQTTPGGAKN
+269 PGGAKT

-329 AAGVLFD
+329 AAGILFD
-336 IRERRYMGFIM
+336 IRERRYTGFIM

-375 LSSGFFVTFFT
+375 VSSGFFVTFFT

-419 VSMMLTQSSI
+419 VSMMLTQSGI
-429 AAVMIASLILFV
+429 AAVMIASLILLV
-441 LVSVAFVGAGLFRL
+441 LVSVAFIGAGLFRL

-472 AAPTLEEV
+472 AAPTPEEV
-480 QAEFVSRSG
+480 QAEFISRSG